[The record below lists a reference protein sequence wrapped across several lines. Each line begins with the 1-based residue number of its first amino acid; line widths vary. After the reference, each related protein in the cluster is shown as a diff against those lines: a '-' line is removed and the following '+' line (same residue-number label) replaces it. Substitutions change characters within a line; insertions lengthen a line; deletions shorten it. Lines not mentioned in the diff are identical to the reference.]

1 MSLLY
6 QLMAKLAQ
14 KVYVNITAILTSLRY
29 KYVDKLP
36 RTPRQQAL
44 DLAKPKS
51 LLASRLLPI

>member
-29 KYVDKLP
+29 KYVDKTIIFWVCGRSGLWQP
-36 RTPRQQAL
+36 V
-44 DLAKPKS
+44 
-51 LLASRLLPI
+51 LL